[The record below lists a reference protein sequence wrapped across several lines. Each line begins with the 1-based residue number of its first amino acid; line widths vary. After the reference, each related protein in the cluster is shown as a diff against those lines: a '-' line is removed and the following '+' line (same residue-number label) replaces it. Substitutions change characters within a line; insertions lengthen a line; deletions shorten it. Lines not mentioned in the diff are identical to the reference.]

1 MDFRW
6 IDTVQ
11 EVRCHHP
18 SIEIGAPG
26 DSFEEI
32 EALWL
37 VKLSPAWWWIDFVPI
52 QVPIGIWAMGEKK
65 KRKSFWVLWNG
76 CLLLSPTAG
85 RPPLIFCS
93 SLWWCCCVCLLKAF
107 HLEVNTEKKKKKSR
121 VTSLSLSL
129 STVCI
134 FDTHGGTAN
143 IVVWLSKETTSLKP
157 TYTWNIALLN
167 V

>member
-1 MDFRW
+1 
-6 IDTVQ
+6 
-11 EVRCHHP
+11 
-18 SIEIGAPG
+18 
-26 DSFEEI
+26 
-32 EALWL
+32 
-37 VKLSPAWWWIDFVPI
+37 
-52 QVPIGIWAMGEKK
+52 
-65 KRKSFWVLWNG
+65 
-76 CLLLSPTAG
+76 
-85 RPPLIFCS
+85 
-93 SLWWCCCVCLLKAF
+93 VCLLKAF

>member
-1 MDFRW
+1 
-6 IDTVQ
+6 
-11 EVRCHHP
+11 
-18 SIEIGAPG
+18 
-26 DSFEEI
+26 
-32 EALWL
+32 
-37 VKLSPAWWWIDFVPI
+37 
-52 QVPIGIWAMGEKK
+52 
-65 KRKSFWVLWNG
+65 
-76 CLLLSPTAG
+76 
-85 RPPLIFCS
+85 
-93 SLWWCCCVCLLKAF
+93 VCLLKAF

-121 VTSLSLSL
+121 VTSLSLSLSL